1 MAGGPCAKI
10 FMTVECS
17 LLSRQLMAPDD
28 VWIFYFRL
36 FVYLFIFFV
45 APREE
50 SRRRYIV
57 SLNRDA
63 QFAVSIDRSERILFP
78 FSIPFLSNHPWI
90 RGRSAARF
98 RFTRKRDRACPSN
111 VVKVNRSYAHITPE
125 RLYTGGRRVALELCT
140 LQIVSE

>member
-63 QFAVSIDRSERILFP
+63 QFAVSIDRSSESSSLFP
-78 FSIPFLSNHPWI
+78 FPSFQTI
-90 RGRSAARF
+90 RGSVDVARHAFDLLESAIERAR
-98 RFTRKRDRACPSN
+98 A
-111 VVKVNRSYAHITPE
+111 
-125 RLYTGGRRVALELCT
+125 T
-140 LQIVSE
+140 L